1 MNSNYINFIKPTPK
15 LHSRKCRFLAK
26 AITFILRFTILL
38 LTLVAWYL
46 YDYFI
51 AGATLLISFIIM
63 GIIRS
68 KLRNSVIPLTQQEYH
83 YNDEAIANWYTAKRL
98 CFGEDNDK
106 K

>member
-1 MNSNYINFIKPTPK
+1 
-15 LHSRKCRFLAK
+15 
-26 AITFILRFTILL
+26 
-38 LTLVAWYL
+38 
-46 YDYFI
+46 
-51 AGATLLISFIIM
+51 M